1 MESLLPA
8 IVLKHRL
15 LFSLGCDTITIMNG
29 LLVDYGVT
37 IHVVTDESK
46 FISNDNNFHPE
57 NQFRELTHIKNP
69 NYSVLKRGMSQIT
82 LGDGNK
88 NYAKLYLN

>member
-8 IVLKHRL
+8 MVLKHRL
-15 LFSLGCDTITIMNG
+15 LFSLGCDTITIMNA

-46 FISNDNNFHPE
+46 FMSFDNAFNPE
-57 NQFRELTHIKNP
+57 NLFRELTDSKNP
-69 NYSVLKRGMSQIT
+69 NNSVLKRGMSQVT
-82 LGDGNK
+82 LGDRK
-88 NYAKLYLN
+88 ECMQNYI